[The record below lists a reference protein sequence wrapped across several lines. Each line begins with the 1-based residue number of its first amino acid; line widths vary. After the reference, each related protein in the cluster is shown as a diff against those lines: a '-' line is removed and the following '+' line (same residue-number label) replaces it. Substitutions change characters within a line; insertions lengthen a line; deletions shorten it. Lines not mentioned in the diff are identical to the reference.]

1 MINVERKKEGNAIVF
16 LLKGKLNS
24 EVVQEVRAQIKK
36 VESGTDVI
44 KLDFTDLKYVSSAGL
59 RVILEI
65 HKDMKASNKSLV
77 LTNVDPGN
85 MDILESTG
93 LTKFLNIRNEQ

>member
-1 MINVERKKEGNAIVF
+1 MIDLERKKEGNVITF

-24 EVVQEVRAQIKK
+24 EVVQEVREQIKK
-36 VESGTDVI
+36 VESDADII
-44 KLDFTDLKYVSSAGL
+44 KLDFSDLKYISSAGL

-65 HKDMKASNKSLV
+65 HKDMKASNKSLI

-85 MDILESTG
+85 MDILEATG
-93 LTKFLNIRNEQ
+93 LTKFLNIQNG